1 MAEPG
6 TGLPNARIASGD
18 SFIACPDVA
27 AGLVRGLGATL
38 VDMEVA
44 AVAQAAM
51 RLGKP
56 WAAIKAVTDT
66 AAEGSSRDFPANLVR
81 AARSAAG
88 RKGARV
94 GKGGAVRVNP
104 GGRRQI

>member
-18 SFIACPDVA
+18 SFIACPAVA
-27 AGLVRGLGATL
+27 AGLARGLGATL

-66 AAEGSSRDFPANLVR
+66 ADVGSSRGFNANLVR
-81 AARSAAG
+81 AARSAAD
-88 RKGARV
+88 RKRTSL
-94 GKGGAVRVNP
+94 NSSP
-104 GGRRQI
+104 

>member
-1 MAEPG
+1 MADPG
-6 TGLPNARIASGD
+6 TGLPHARIASGD

-27 AGLVRGLGATL
+27 AGLVRGLGAPL

-56 WAAIKAVTDT
+56 WAAIKAVTDP
-66 AAEGSSRDFPANLVR
+66 ADEGSSRAFHANLVP
-81 AARSAAG
+81 AGRSAATAVERLAG
-88 RKGARV
+88 LPGFSSEERRE
-94 GKGGAVRVNP
+94 GKG
-104 GGRRQI
+104 

>member
-66 AAEGSSRDFPANLVR
+66 ADEGSSRDFHANLVR
-81 AARSAAG
+81 AARSAAD
-88 RKGARV
+88 RKSTRLNTSHLCASRMPSS
-94 GKGGAVRVNP
+94 A
-104 GGRRQI
+104 